1 MCIACTWREESLY
14 DQRPNTEPT
23 EVLSQIKMKRRGRQV
38 KLGVMKPGFTVAAAL
53 AHRQAGS
60 VVERDRVSSSP
71 HSPVKPRVL
80 PYWVLPSP
88 APRHIFYNVRFS

>member
-14 DQRPNTEPT
+14 DKRPSIEPT
-23 EVLSQIKMKRRGRQV
+23 EVLSQIKIKRRGMQV

-53 AHRQAGS
+53 AHRQAGH
-60 VVERDRVSSSP
+60 VVERFSSSP
-71 HSPVKPRVL
+71 PSPVKPMVL